1 MAEATLIAVVVGF
14 IGIAVTIIM
23 GKQSTD
29 KRFDKVDAR
38 FDKVDARLYDING
51 RVSTIE
57 GSLRRDPA
65 ALEPV
70 K

>member
-38 FDKVDARLYDING
+38 LYDING